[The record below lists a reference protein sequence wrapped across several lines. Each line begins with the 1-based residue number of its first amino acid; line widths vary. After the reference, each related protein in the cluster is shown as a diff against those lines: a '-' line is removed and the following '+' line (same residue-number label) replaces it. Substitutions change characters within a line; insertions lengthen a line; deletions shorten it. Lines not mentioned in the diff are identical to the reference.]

1 MDENSNESMFYFHN
15 GNTFKGE
22 MNENNNF
29 ITGELK
35 IKDTNLDLELYFYN
49 KKIVNLIN
57 ALLYVNNLTILEL
70 NNDSKEEYYTLDD
83 NFAIKIEFVLGKMVS
98 DNYMLNGKDL
108 ILFIYD
114 KFEEDFPIKF
124 KSLYNQIIKVNNE
137 KITIGIIAYNNN
149 SKNPEIEELA
159 TSLNIFYEELKEEI
173 EIEDFLKS
181 IKNKYLNHLENK
193 VSKIKVLENND
204 GTYYGDFE
212 NDKKEGFGIMLY
224 DEGQI
229 YIGNWEND
237 AFNRYGILIN
247 GLNIKVGEFKNDELF
262 SGENCSIEAGCFKI
276 NKGEIEEYSDFLEF
290 RKYTGIIMS
299 KGDLYG
305 KLEIKNGNI

>member
-1 MDENSNESMFYFHN
+1 
-15 GNTFKGE
+15 
-22 MNENNNF
+22 
-29 ITGELK
+29 
-35 IKDTNLDLELYFYN
+35 
-49 KKIVNLIN
+49 
-57 ALLYVNNLTILEL
+57 
-70 NNDSKEEYYTLDD
+70 
-83 NFAIKIEFVLGKMVS
+83 MVS

-159 TSLNIFYEELKEEI
+159 TSLNIFYEELNEEI

-204 GTYYGDFE
+204 RTYYGDFE
-212 NDKKEGFGIMLY
+212 KIKKKEMELSYTMKEKSILVIGKMMFIMDMVYL
-224 DEGQI
+224 
-229 YIGNWEND
+229 
-237 AFNRYGILIN
+237 
-247 GLNIKVGEFKNDELF
+247 
-262 SGENCSIEAGCFKI
+262 
-276 NKGEIEEYSDFLEF
+276 
-290 RKYTGIIMS
+290 
-299 KGDLYG
+299 
-305 KLEIKNGNI
+305 